1 MMEVRR
7 YSPEELAH
15 YGVKG
20 MHWGERRWQNED
32 GSLTEAGRSHYGRS
46 IKKIQKLE
54 NRANI
59 LKKKAVKNK
68 KKAAD
73 YEFRSLKAWTEK
85 GARKLYYKSK
95 KQTRKAARKEWR
107 ATKKIEK
114 GKKIYTNLRN
124 EFKDADISTVDKSY
138 IDYGK
143 KYATKY
149 LK

>member
-1 MMEVRR
+1 MVVRR
-7 YSPEELAH
+7 LPPDELAH

-20 MHWGERRWQNED
+20 MHWGERRYQNED
-32 GSLTEAGRSHYGRS
+32 GTLTDAGRAHYGRT
-46 IKKIQKLE
+46 IKRIQHLE
-54 NRANI
+54 KRANA
-59 LKKKAVKNK
+59 LKKKAVKHR

-73 YEFRSLKAWTEK
+73 LEFKSLKAWTEK
-85 GARKLYYKSK
+85 GSRRKYYKSK

-114 GKKIYTNLRN
+114 GKKLYTNLQN
-124 EFKDADISTVDKSY
+124 EFKKTDLSTVDKSL

-143 KYATKY
+143 KYANKY